1 MSRSSTETHDAQS
14 LISLPSNR
22 IGYIAILAAV
32 VTAGIHLFLA
42 PTVMEFDQ
50 LTGILFYLNGLGFIG
65 GVILF
70 VSRYWRREL
79 YLIAVGYA
87 LATIIAFFVM
97 DGPINPLSITAKVAE
112 AIVAFTGTYL
122 YLYKKTT

>member
-1 MSRSSTETHDAQS
+1 MSRQSTETQDSQS
-14 LISLPSNR
+14 PISLPSNN
-22 IGYIAILAAV
+22 IGYIAILAAL

-42 PTVMEFDQ
+42 PRVMEFDQ
-50 LTGILFYLNGLGFIG
+50 LTGILFYLNGFGFIG

-79 YLIAVGYA
+79 YLVAVGYA

-97 DGPINPLSITAKVAE
+97 DGPINPLSISSKIAE
-112 AIVAFTGTYL
+112 AIVSLTAADL
-122 YLYKKTT
+122 YRS

>member
-14 LISLPSNR
+14 LISLPSNS

-79 YLIAVGYA
+79 YPIAVGYA

-97 DGPINPLSITAKVAE
+97 DGPINSLSITAKIAE
-112 AIVAFTGTYL
+112 AVVALTGTYL
-122 YLYKKTT
+122 YLPINST